1 MCRFRA
7 LSKVLIGAF
16 SLTLAITLTY
26 TMTGCSSSTV
36 FSPTD
41 ELTIPL
47 PTGVLDNSN
56 SSVGV
61 TLIPSAERVDLPPL
75 SGTTLSGAEL
85 TTDYATSRATV
96 INSWASWCAPCRV
109 ELPEFVQASE
119 DPQFAD
125 VTFLGINVRDSPDA
139 AREFAV
145 NLSFPSLVDPDGVI
159 LAQIPDVPP
168 QALPST
174 VIADQQGKVAA
185 RIIGPVPAGELDSII
200 SWVLDNSE

>member
-1 MCRFRA
+1 MSSHRILMGLFIGA
-7 LSKVLIGAF
+7 LSL
-16 SLTLAITLTY
+16 SLTI
-26 TMTGCSSSTV
+26 TGCSSSNV

-41 ELTIPL
+41 QLTIPL

-61 TLIPSAERVDLPPL
+61 TLIPSAERVDLPIF
-75 SGTTLSGAEL
+75 SGTTLMGAEL
-85 TTDYATSRATV
+85 TIDYANAPATV
-96 INSWASWCAPCRV
+96 INSWASWCAPCRI

-119 DPQFAD
+119 NPQFNG

-139 AREFAV
+139 ARAFAA
-145 NLSFPSLVDPDGVI
+145 NLSFPSLVDPDGLI

-174 VIADQQGKVAA
+174 VIADQQGRVAA
-185 RIIGPVPAGELDSII
+185 RIIGPVPVGELDSII

>member
-1 MCRFRA
+1 MFSYRL
-7 LSKVLIGAF
+7 LSKVVIGGF
-16 SLTLAITLTY
+16 SLTLAIALSY
-26 TMTGCSSSTV
+26 TMTGCSTSTV

-75 SGTTLSGAEL
+75 TGTTLSGDEL
-85 TTDYATSRATV
+85 TTDYANSRATV
-96 INSWASWCAPCRV
+96 INSWASWCAPCRI
-109 ELPEFVQASE
+109 ELPEFVQTSE

-139 AREFAV
+139 ARAFAI
-145 NLSFPSLVDPDGVI
+145 NLSFPSLVDPDGVL

-185 RIIGPVPAGELDSII
+185 RIIGPVPVGELDSII
-200 SWVLDNSE
+200 SWVLNNSE